1 MNNTLI
7 ERITVNNEIMAGKPT
22 IRGTRLTVEII
33 LEKLASGESED
44 KIIEDYPILV
54 KEDIR
59 ACLKYAAK
67 SLSVSEI
74 LEV

>member
-1 MNNTLI
+1 MDNSIL
-7 ERITVNNEIMAGKPT
+7 ERVTINPKVMVGKPT

-33 LEKLASGESED
+33 LEKLANGETEE
-44 KIIEDYPILV
+44 KILEDYPILE

-59 ACLKYAAK
+59 ACLLFAAK
-67 SLSVSEI
+67 SLSLSEI

>member
-59 ACLKYAAK
+59 ASLKYAAK